1 MHEPQAHSSEQ
12 KQQKPFEK
20 FHLTV
25 HALQPLSRTSP
36 DLRNQNSASFEGHSG
51 DLEAPVPVCTTAFRK
66 GCANC
71 SLSCQQSAKPCPHR
85 PEVQALFEGCTVL
98 TSPCHQE
105 DILGWNVT
113 LVETL
118 PGILSVL
125 LLSE

>member
-1 MHEPQAHSSEQ
+1 MPTVLCLINSQLNLVHNRSE
-12 KQQKPFEK
+12 
-20 FHLTV
+20 
-25 HALQPLSRTSP
+25 A
-36 DLRNQNSASFEGHSG
+36 
-51 DLEAPVPVCTTAFRK
+51 
-66 GCANC
+66 
-71 SLSCQQSAKPCPHR
+71 
-85 PEVQALFEGCTVL
+85 QALFEGCTVL